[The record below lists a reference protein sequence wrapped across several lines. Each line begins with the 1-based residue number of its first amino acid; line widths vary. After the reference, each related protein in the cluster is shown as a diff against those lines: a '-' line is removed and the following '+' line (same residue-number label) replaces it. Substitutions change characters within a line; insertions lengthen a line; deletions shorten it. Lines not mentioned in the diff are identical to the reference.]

1 MLATSEG
8 GKRDGDGGVKGT
20 LAEPQGPRGRERE
33 LFRMQVFFFFWYIL
47 YLVGD
52 SDWNASGRLAAGH
65 AWNC

>member
-33 LFRMQVFFFFWYIL
+33 LFRMQVFFFF
-47 YLVGD
+47 LVH
-52 SDWNASGRLAAGH
+52 SLPCR
-65 AWNC
+65 